1 MAEEILG
8 WVVRRLRVFLLGCS
22 LEYWSSGM
30 LVSIGMGVM
39 LLLSIDI
46 LSCCVAD
53 IVGNK
58 FLKEIG
64 SAKAA
69 ENVLLPEIV
78 KFETL

>member
-1 MAEEILG
+1 
-8 WVVRRLRVFLLGCS
+8 
-22 LEYWSSGM
+22 M